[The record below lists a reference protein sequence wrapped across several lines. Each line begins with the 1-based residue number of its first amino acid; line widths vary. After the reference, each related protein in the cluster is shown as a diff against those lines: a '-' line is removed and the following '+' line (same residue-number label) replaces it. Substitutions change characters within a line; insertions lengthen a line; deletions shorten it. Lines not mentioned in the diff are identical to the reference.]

1 MEKCDKLYQPLV
13 SIVMATFN
21 EPVDFITKAI
31 ESILHQTYTNWELL
45 ICDDSNNAKTIDA
58 IDQLANADSRVKIIR
73 KNERMGFVNALNEGL
88 SNAKGELIARMDGD
102 DVAIETRLEKQVAFA
117 ATYPDISLFG
127 GNIYIINDQGEIVS
141 ERHYE
146 TSPHKIQRM
155 FMYRSPF
162 AHPTIMFRRN
172 IIDRGL
178 LYDTRFK
185 RAEDVEFY
193 LRLYKSGYQF
203 GNINDFL
210 LKYRVVGDMQKK
222 RKSDNWYFNH
232 KARSKN
238 FIRSKP
244 LFSICSWF
252 ISLVYKYTPPKVISY
267 LYKRE
272 NQANG

>member
-1 MEKCDKLYQPLV
+1 MENNDKLHHPLV

-21 EPVDFITKAI
+21 EPVDFITEAI
-31 ESILHQTYTNWELL
+31 ESILHQTYNNWELL
-45 ICDDSNNAKTIDA
+45 ICDDSTNADTIDA
-58 IDQLANADSRVKIIR
+58 INQLANTDSRIKIIR
-73 KNERMGFVNALNEGL
+73 KSERMGFVNALNEGL

-102 DVAIETRLEKQVAFA
+102 DIAIDTRLEKQVAFA
-117 ATYPDISLFG
+117 VTHPNISLFG
-127 GNIYIINDQGEIVS
+127 GNIYIINERGEVLT

-155 FMYRSPF
+155 FMYRNPF

-172 IIDRGL
+172 IIDRGFF
-178 LYDTRFK
+178 YDTQFK
-185 RAEDVEFY
+185 KAEDVEFY
-193 LRLYKSGYQF
+193 LRLYKNGYQF
-203 GNINDFL
+203 RNLNDFL

-222 RKSDNWYFNH
+222 RQLDNWYFNH

-252 ISLVYKYTPPKVISY
+252 ISLVYKYTPKKVISY

-272 NQANG
+272 NQAKR